1 MVNREIIRRKLEKLE
16 GNLIKTDFILKRS
29 GNLDDFLQVTNEM
42 KELVKEL
49 KAYIEYEPRSANEMN
64 SSTR

>member
-16 GNLIKTDFILKRS
+16 GNLTKADFILKRS
-29 GNLDDFLQVTNEM
+29 GNLDDFLQVTSEM

-64 SSTR
+64 PNIR

>member
-16 GNLIKTDFILKRS
+16 SNLTKADFILKRS
-29 GNLDDFLQVTNEM
+29 GNLDDFLQVTSEM

-64 SSTR
+64 PNIR

>member
-16 GNLIKTDFILKRS
+16 GNLTKADFILKRS
-29 GNLDDFLQVTNEM
+29 GNLDDFLQVTSEM

-49 KAYIEYEPRSANEMN
+49 KAYIEY
-64 SSTR
+64 

>member
-1 MVNREIIRRKLEKLE
+1 MLIIINDGE
-16 GNLIKTDFILKRS
+16 
-29 GNLDDFLQVTNEM
+29 NLDNNEM

-64 SSTR
+64 SSAR

>member
-16 GNLIKTDFILKRS
+16 GNLTKTDFILKRG
-29 GNLDDFLQVTNEM
+29 GNLDEFLQVTNEM

-64 SSTR
+64 PNIR

>member
-16 GNLIKTDFILKRS
+16 GNLTKTDFILKRN
-29 GNLDDFLQVTNEM
+29 GNLDEFLQVTNEM
-42 KELVKEL
+42 RELVKEL

-64 SSTR
+64 PNIR

>member
-16 GNLIKTDFILKRS
+16 SNLTKTDFILKRS

-49 KAYIEYEPRSANEMN
+49 KAYIEYEPRSTNEMN
-64 SSTR
+64 SSAR